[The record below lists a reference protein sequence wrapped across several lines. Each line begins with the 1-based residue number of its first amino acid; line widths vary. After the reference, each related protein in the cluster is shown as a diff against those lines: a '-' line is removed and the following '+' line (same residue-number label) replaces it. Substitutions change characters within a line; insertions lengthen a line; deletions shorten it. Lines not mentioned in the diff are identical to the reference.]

1 MLETWIVHCLKAP
14 ATQWKPN
21 WEKLNE
27 TPYIIAGF
35 WTLNYTRSAANAR
48 PLFALLVVVYPT
60 YFCRILC
67 LLGVLT
73 GRYRTPV
80 YFQRSSI
87 ISINENT
94 SVRGSITRSRVLY
107 GRRALGSYDL
117 DENGKTGSRTRPR
130 RKFSRE
136 LSRVH
141 TLEIDS
147 SSRGRSPDILTFKR
161 FFRYFIISSFAQ
173 AELFVHRKQTESNM

>member
-1 MLETWIVHCLKAP
+1 METF
-14 ATQWKPN
+14 
-21 WEKLNE
+21 
-27 TPYIIAGF
+27 YIIASF

-80 YFQRSSI
+80 YFQRMSI

-94 SVRGSITRSRVLY
+94 SMRASITCSRTTRPTRSRELRP
-107 GRRALGSYDL
+107 GWKW
-117 DENGKTGSRTRPR
+117 ENSRKRLN
-130 RKFSRE
+130 RKFSQE
-136 LSRVH
+136 HSRVR

-147 SSRGRSPDILTFKR
+147 SSKRHLTLLRAFDIYARVFSDIL
-161 FFRYFIISSFAQ
+161 
-173 AELFVHRKQTESNM
+173 